1 MINSKKIISEIHGV
15 IIVLKSARD
24 TVTQETERVKS
35 MSSKL
40 RYEYDQTIKS
50 YDFKIEGARLI
61 IDHLVMMKL
70 IPKSNRR
77 EDT

>member
-70 IPKSNRR
+70 IPQSNRR

>member
-15 IIVLKSARD
+15 IIVLKSAKD

-70 IPKSNRR
+70 IPQSNRR